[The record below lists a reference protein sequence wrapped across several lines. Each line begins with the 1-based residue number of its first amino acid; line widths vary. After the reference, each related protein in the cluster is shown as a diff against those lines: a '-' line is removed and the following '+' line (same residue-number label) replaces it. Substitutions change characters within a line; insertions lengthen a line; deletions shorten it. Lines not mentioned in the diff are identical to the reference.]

1 MMGVDPLLFV
11 EYAGRNF
18 MQVRTFTIILAVL
31 VFAGGA
37 MAQTSWLDRP
47 LNTNWNNGNGVVPQA
62 PRTLVAIETKC
73 RDQIR
78 NPESLSDRAITR
90 AGWSLFGAS
99 QTYGAATV
107 VSAMASVDGMC
118 RPTQYNTFVFV
129 NNRFAGTLSPTPMDS
144 RTDGSLKDA
153 ALNSPTAI
161 TAVFNRYTSNDALC
175 CPSQASTVT
184 YSMRG
189 LVKADNVE
197 TGAVC
202 DNNGGGGV
210 ETQDNIVSGTVTY
223 RQRSAL
229 PATAVLTV
237 KLVDVSRQDVS
248 SPIITEQR
256 IETAGKQVPLSFD
269 LVYDRSKIQERN
281 RYAVQAE
288 IRDGERLLFI
298 TDTSNPVLTQGNPR
312 VVDVVVV
319 PVRGGGNRDRTL
331 RGTVTYTARIAL
343 GNNSVVKVR
352 LIDTGRLN
360 AAEPAIAEITVNTS
374 GRQVPISFELPYDQA
389 QTNFQSSYALEAE
402 IATDGKIVFKTE
414 QPVAVQLRGN
424 AANNIQLVL
433 VPAGLAAITGRTLS
447 LSKFGTGS
455 IQIGDGSSLFLIRG
469 SVTVAT
475 GGDAAVTVSAIDGST
490 SFKGKLTYIDD
501 STLRI
506 TVESSGDA
514 DASGEIEVKYTGK
527 RLNSLTATNLMLD
540 GQKVVLRF

>member
-1 MMGVDPLLFV
+1 
-11 EYAGRNF
+11 
-18 MQVRTFTIILAVL
+18 MQVRTLTIMIALL

-78 NPESLSDRAITR
+78 NPESLSDRAVTR

-144 RTDGSLKDA
+144 RTDGSLRDA

-197 TGAVC
+197 TSAVC

-210 ETQDNIVSGTVTY
+210 ETQDNVVSGTVTY

-256 IETAGKQVPLSFD
+256 IETAGKQVPLSFV

-288 IRDGERLLFI
+288 IRDGDRLLYI

-312 VVDVVVV
+312 VVDA
-319 PVRGGGNRDRTL
+319 GL
-331 RGTVTYTARIAL
+331 RLADV
-343 GNNSVVKVR
+343 
-352 LIDTGRLN
+352 
-360 AAEPAIAEITVNTS
+360 
-374 GRQVPISFELPYDQA
+374 
-389 QTNFQSSYALEAE
+389 
-402 IATDGKIVFKTE
+402 ATD
-414 QPVAVQLRGN
+414 
-424 AANNIQLVL
+424 
-433 VPAGLAAITGRTLS
+433 VPG
-447 LSKFGTGS
+447 
-455 IQIGDGSSLFLIRG
+455 
-469 SVTVAT
+469 
-475 GGDAAVTVSAIDGST
+475 
-490 SFKGKLTYIDD
+490 
-501 STLRI
+501 
-506 TVESSGDA
+506 
-514 DASGEIEVKYTGK
+514 
-527 RLNSLTATNLMLD
+527 
-540 GQKVVLRF
+540 